1 MVKVKSTLFNY
12 ISGKSGNTVFR
23 LMNGKTF
30 YSIRPDS
37 YNISQSA
44 KAKESRNNFALA
56 VKFTKEVN
64 KHPALKLAWKRAK
77 LKGTTSYHRI
87 IKHNI
92 KFIKENRLSVFN
104 IIAPQGEYFPLKSYV
119 ISDNSI
125 ILDLKTDATFQS
137 PLFQFPFSLFTV
149 VYLFEPK
156 RKSYEDNLVLS
167 FSTDF
172 SEVLSKDSNYIDL
185 RIPKNILSYFSRYKK
200 CIIYFSGVFQNP
212 NSSKVI
218 WTSTFVVEFVPLK
231 E

>member
-1 MVKVKSTLFNY
+1 MVKVKSSLFNY
-12 ISGKSGNTVFR
+12 ISGKSGNAVFR
-23 LMNGKTF
+23 QMNGKTF

-37 YNISQSA
+37 YNISQSV

-64 KHPALKLAWKRAK
+64 KHPALKLVWKRAK

-104 IIAPQGEYFPLKSYV
+104 IIAPEGEYFPLKSYV
-119 ISDNSI
+119 ISDDSI
-125 ILDLKTDATFQS
+125 ILELTSGDIKQS
-137 PLFQFPFSLFTV
+137 SLFQFPFSLFAV

-156 RKSYEDNLVLS
+156 KKSYEDNLVFS

-172 SEVLSKDSNYIDL
+172 SEVLRKDSNSIAVT
-185 RIPKNILSYFSRYKK
+185 IPENIHSYFSKYKNCK
-200 CIIYFSGVFQNP
+200 TYFSAVFQNP
-212 NSSKVI
+212 ISSKLL

>member
-1 MVKVKSTLFNY
+1 MVRVKSALFNY
-12 ISGKSGNTVFR
+12 ISGKSDGKVYR
-23 LMNGKTF
+23 HMNGKTF

-37 YNISQSA
+37 YNISQSQ

-64 KHPALKLAWKRAK
+64 KHPALKLVWNKAK

-92 KFIKENRLSVFN
+92 KFIKENRLSGLN
-104 IIAPQGEYFPLKSYV
+104 IIAPEGEYFPLKSYM
-119 ISDNSI
+119 ISDDSICLKLTSGANSQSF
-125 ILDLKTDATFQS
+125 LFQS
-137 PLFQFPFSLFTV
+137 TFSLFAV

-156 RKSYEDNLVLS
+156 KKSYEDNLLFS

-172 SEVLSKDSNYIDL
+172 SIALSKDLNSIAIT
-185 RIPKNILSYFSRYKK
+185 IPENILSYFSRYKNCK
-200 CIIYFSGVFQNP
+200 IYFSAVFQNP
-212 NSSKVI
+212 NSSKLL
-218 WTSTFVVEFVPLK
+218 WTSTFVIEFVPLL